1 MSKLVSGALSLAFLV
16 LPMSAVAQQV
26 EVSLIEQGEELYRK
40 QCAVCHQDSGVGSPP
55 TFPALSGNDQLE
67 DSGRVIRSIH
77 LGRGRMPPFPNLTAE
92 EVLSIASYIRN
103 TWANDFGGVTT
114 EEVTAAR
121 EGLDSSGPVGSVWDG
136 VITEAQATR
145 GQVAYSGA
153 CGSCHGRRLNGAPDD
168 PDMRSTPPLARARF
182 MRIWEGRS
190 LATLFEY
197 TRASMPEDNPDSLG
211 DQEYVDIIAYML
223 TVGGMPNGDTELSPD
238 SQSLAQIL
246 IQPEP

>member
-1 MSKLVSGALSLAFLV
+1 MSKLLGGALSLAFLV
-16 LPMSAVAQQV
+16 LPMSTVAQQV
-26 EVSLIEQGEELYRK
+26 EASLIEKGEELYQG
-40 QCAVCHQDSGVGSPP
+40 QCAVCHQDSGVGDPP

-67 DSGRVIRSIH
+67 DPGRVIRSIH

-92 EVLSIASYIRN
+92 EMLSLATYVRN
-103 TWANDFGGVTT
+103 AWANDFGSVTS
-114 EEVTAAR
+114 EEVAVAQ
-121 EGLDSSGPVGSVWDG
+121 EGLEPSGPIASVWDG

-145 GQVAYSGA
+145 GQTAYSGA

-197 TRASMPEDNPDSLG
+197 TRASMPEDNPDSLS
-211 DQEYVDIIAYML
+211 DQEYLDIIAYML
-223 TVGGMPNGDTELSPD
+223 TVGGMPAGEDELFLDP
-238 SQSLAQIL
+238 QSLAQIL
-246 IQPEP
+246 IQSQP